1 MLSTA
6 AQAWFSGAAL
16 RGAAAATEIPAKPI
30 AAVATTVNKVFRIE
44 GSLWFLPPRS
54 FTTPRSVPRSNAVLR
69 VLFPTSGDRRRHAK
83 RATPGAPAR
92 IAIQST
98 DSDRP
103 PQAHVKI
110 MTKHCCR
117 LLLVAGALAIAS
129 VPIRAQQRPIL
140 HTNEAYIE
148 EVTRATT
155 LNVGDPMEVFAFVLE
170 SLPDR
175 VKVYPTEN
183 YYYFSFFHN
192 GTEYAGNIRI
202 EPHDDGGQTV
212 HFTYY
217 REPSEWHEEAPWTH
231 IVLDAAH
238 DVAVEKIDRL
248 AYRITFQGKSVE
260 FAFNDLSAVQPPA
273 QALAS
278 NEKFIGP
285 IFDESGI
292 RFFLVYDAKLRD
304 FHYILDETAGIA
316 DEFFPSPRTDHILI
330 GRRTGFA
337 FYRDHHRDRKILI
350 GVYESNMRLN
360 TYFDG
365 PFDQLP
371 DNFIEGETL
380 RKAILE
386 VQPDLKG
393 HIDRFGS
400 APSGEVRY
408 MIDTYLPYRSIGEL
422 YPYHRCASKK
432 VESANYYDCFVFNK
446 LRKFARELPRVRGSK
461 RH

>member
-1 MLSTA
+1 L
-6 AQAWFSGAAL
+6 FPEL
-16 RGAAAATEIPAKPI
+16 EV
-30 AAVATTVNKVFRIE
+30 AVT
-44 GSLWFLPPRS
+44 
-54 FTTPRSVPRSNAVLR
+54 VPRQHYCKA
-69 VLFPTSGDRRRHAK
+69 TSGRWR
-83 RATPGAPAR
+83 
-92 IAIQST
+92 
-98 DSDRP
+98 
-103 PQAHVKI
+103 
-110 MTKHCCR
+110 R
-117 LLLVAGALAIAS
+117 LLLTIGVLA
-129 VPIRAQQRPIL
+129 VGGTPVHGQQRPIL

-155 LNVGDPMEVFAFVLE
+155 LNVGDPMEVLAFVLD

-202 EPHDDGGQTV
+202 EPHDDGGQAV

-217 REPSEWHEEAPWTH
+217 REPSEWHEDAPWTH

-238 DVAVEKIDRL
+238 DVTVEKIDRL
-248 AYRITFQGKSVE
+248 AYRITYRGKSVA
-260 FAFNDLSAVQPPA
+260 FAFNDLSAVRPPA
-273 QALAS
+273 QALAP

-292 RFFLVYDAKLRD
+292 RFFLVYDGKLRN
-304 FHYILDETAGIA
+304 FHYILDDTQGVA
-316 DEFFPSPRTDHILI
+316 DEFFTSPRTDRILI

-380 RKAILE
+380 RKAIIE

-400 APSGEVRY
+400 APTGEVRY
-408 MIDTYLPYRSIGEL
+408 MIDTYLPYRKAEEL
-422 YPYHRCASKK
+422 YPYHLCASKK
-432 VESANYYDCFVFNK
+432 VDSARYYDCFVFNK
-446 LRKFARELPRVRGSK
+446 LGVGKAEGRRRSVAKSRAGNAR
-461 RH
+461 

>member
-1 MLSTA
+1 MSDHWCRLILII
-6 AQAWFSGAAL
+6 GAL
-16 RGAAAATEIPAKPI
+16 TIG
-30 AAVATTVNKVFRIE
+30 
-44 GSLWFLPPRS
+44 
-54 FTTPRSVPRSNAVLR
+54 
-69 VLFPTSGDRRRHAK
+69 
-83 RATPGAPAR
+83 GAPVR
-92 IAIQST
+92 
-98 DSDRP
+98 
-103 PQAHVKI
+103 
-110 MTKHCCR
+110 
-117 LLLVAGALAIAS
+117 G
-129 VPIRAQQRPIL
+129 QQRPIL
-140 HTNEAYIE
+140 HTDEAYIE

-155 LNVGDPMEVFAFVLE
+155 LNVGDPMEVFAFVLD

-202 EPHDDGGQTV
+202 EPHDDGGQAV

-217 REPSEWHEEAPWTH
+217 REPSEWHEDAPWTH

-238 DVAVEKIDRL
+238 NVTVEKLDRL
-248 AYRITFQGKSVE
+248 AYRITYRGKSVE
-260 FAFNDLSAVQPPA
+260 FALNDLSAVKPPA
-273 QALAS
+273 QALAP

-292 RFFLVYDAKLRD
+292 RFFLVYNAKLRD
-304 FHYILDETAGIA
+304 FHYILDETQGVA
-316 DEFFPSPRTDHILI
+316 DEFFKSPRTDRILI

-337 FYRDHHRDRKILI
+337 FYRDHHLDRKILI

-386 VQPDLKG
+386 VQPDLRG
-393 HIDRFGS
+393 QIDRFGS

-408 MIDTYLPYRSIGEL
+408 MIDAYLPYRSVQEL

-432 VESANYYDCFVFNK
+432 LKSASYYDCFVFSK
-446 LRKFARELPRVRGSK
+446 LQTEKGGSRRGSGAK
-461 RH
+461 RSGRTHAS